1 MKRRVLCMLLV
12 LAMAVTCLAGCNRKK
27 SVRVVIGSS
36 STSGDSYLIADTV
49 TRYLAEEMG
58 WDAKVDPVGAA
69 EMFEILRTD
78 KGKGDTIAIFHDMMY
93 LGVVFGTYG
102 EEYALENITVGPRVA
117 QNPGCCFAAKADAP
131 YSTMVEAAEYL
142 KVNPDAEIRVA
153 CENGSVS
160 TLCYLAYYNWVL
172 DNYGQEVAD
181 QLRVIAAGVTS
192 EKRQMLWDGNV
203 DIIFDDYY
211 GIQQYVGVD
220 DKQLAMKCVGLLD
233 EIEGAENAPTYAE
246 QGITFNNEPF
256 SLSKDFLVYYPQNI
270 DAEFAKA
277 VDAAAA
283 KVCENANF
291 QSDMAKL
298 NYRGAYLDS
307 AAAKEFI
314 YNKRTDMT
322 QLIEACPDFDYLTQ

>member
-69 EMFEILRTD
+69 EMFEIIRND

-131 YSTMVEAAEYL
+131 YNTLVEAAEYL
-142 KVNPDAEIRVA
+142 KANPDAEIRVA

-172 DNYGQEVAD
+172 DSYGQEVAD

-192 EKRQMLWDGNV
+192 EKRQRILTLILQRQWMRR
-203 DIIFDDYY
+203 
-211 GIQQYVGVD
+211 QPKYVR
-220 DKQLAMKCVGLLD
+220 MK
-233 EIEGAENAPTYAE
+233 AS
-246 QGITFNNEPF
+246 
-256 SLSKDFLVYYPQNI
+256 SLIWPS
-270 DAEFAKA
+270 
-277 VDAAAA
+277 
-283 KVCENANF
+283 
-291 QSDMAKL
+291 
-298 NYRGAYLDS
+298 
-307 AAAKEFI
+307 
-314 YNKRTDMT
+314 
-322 QLIEACPDFDYLTQ
+322 